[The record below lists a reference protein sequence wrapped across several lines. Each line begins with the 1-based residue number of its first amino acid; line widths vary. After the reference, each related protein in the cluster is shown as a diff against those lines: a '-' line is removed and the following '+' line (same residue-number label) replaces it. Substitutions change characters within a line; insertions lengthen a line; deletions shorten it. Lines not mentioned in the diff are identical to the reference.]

1 VQDGKYDMTD
11 VSKQCVHTQLF
22 KAQEVR
28 VDLGEEAENEI
39 LTSTGKVDFTEDS
52 EYTRMFEQHTEAM
65 QQQSELIEQWVKE
78 EEKRLPPKPAMSPF
92 S

>member
-1 VQDGKYDMTD
+1 MQDGKYDMTA

-22 KAQEVR
+22 KAQEVM

-39 LTSTGKVDFTEDS
+39 LTSTGKVDFTQDS

-78 EEKRLPPKPAMSPF
+78 EEKRLPPKPPITPF